1 MSTVDRGGAARYSR
15 SLEKRR
21 VPRRAAAGRVEK
33 ARTSGVRAGGGAT
46 APTRCEGPLLVAVG
60 ILVIALFVVAMSGRN
75 CHFNIHR

>member
-1 MSTVDRGGAARYSR
+1 V
-15 SLEKRR
+15 
-21 VPRRAAAGRVEK
+21 RRAIPALSRNGECRGAPPLDGVEK